1 MSLFD
6 IFLLAVGLCM
16 DSFAVSLTSGV
27 LLTPFKTNRIVKI
40 ATFMALFQGGM
51 PVIGWLLGVSFQSYI
66 ESYDHW
72 IAFALLL
79 FLGSKMIY
87 EGIPRR
93 GEEEKPCCFDPANTR
108 TLIGLSVATSIDAL
122 AVGIM
127 FAISKVAIVTP
138 AIIIAMV
145 TFAASFIGVHV
156 GHRFG
161 RHIHHF
167 AEILGGIILI
177 GIGVKILIEHLY
189 FG

>member
-1 MSLFD
+1 MGLVE

-27 LLTPFKTNRIVKI
+27 LLKPFTPGRIIKI
-40 ATFMALFQGGM
+40 ASFMAIFQGGM
-51 PVIGWLLGVSFQSYI
+51 PVIGWLLGVGFQSYI

-87 EGIPRR
+87 EGWPRK
-93 GEEEKPCCFDPANTR
+93 GEEEQPCCFDPANTR
-108 TLIGLSVATSIDAL
+108 TLIGLSIATSIDAL

-127 FAISKVAIVTP
+127 LAISKVQILVP
-138 AIIIAMV
+138 ALIIALV
-145 TFAASFIGVHV
+145 TFAASLAGVHV

-161 RHIHHF
+161 RHIHNF
-167 AEILGGIILI
+167 AEVLGGVILMGI
-177 GIGVKILIEHLY
+177 GIKILLEHLL
-189 FG
+189 G

>member
-1 MSLFD
+1 MGLFE
-6 IFLLAVGLCM
+6 ILLLAVGLCM

-27 LLTPFKTNRIVKI
+27 LLKPFKVGRIFKI
-40 ATFMALFQGGM
+40 ATFMAVFQGGM
-51 PVIGWLLGVSFQSYI
+51 PIIGWLLGVGFQSYI

-87 EGIPRR
+87 EGWPQK
-93 GEEEKPCCFDPANTR
+93 GEEVQPCCFDPANTR

-127 FAISKVAIVTP
+127 FAISSVEILMP
-138 AIIIAMV
+138 ASIIALV
-145 TFAASFIGVHV
+145 TFDFSLAGVLI

-161 RHIHHF
+161 RRIHNY
-167 AEILGGIILI
+167 AEVLGGVILI
-177 GIGVKILIEHLY
+177 GIGVKILLEHLL
-189 FG
+189 G